1 MPKQPRIDLYSDTV
15 TKPCAAMRRAMA
27 EAEVGDEQKFEDPT
41 TSQLQD
47 MAAEIL
53 GTEAAVFLPS
63 GSMCNQIAYRV
74 HVGGGDEVLMD
85 RSSHA
90 FNYEVGAVA
99 ALSGAQTRP
108 LDGHRGI
115 FTAAQVEEAVRPIV
129 NHAPR
134 TRLISIEQTSNMGG
148 GTVWPLETIREIAS
162 VARRHGISMH
172 MDGARLMNAVVAS
185 GTPAHKFCEP
195 FDSVWLDFTKGLG
208 APVGAVLAGPKAFI
222 REAWRFK
229 HQFGGAMRQSGIVA
243 AGCLYALEHN
253 IERLAEDH
261 ANARRL
267 ADGLAQIPGI
277 AVETPETNLVF
288 LDVSGLGMTNI
299 EFRDRLAAHDVRM
312 QPLKGGRLRAVTHLD
327 ITAAMIDEALAAVRR
342 VAQRA

>member
-1 MPKQPRIDLYSDTV
+1 MPKPPRIDLYSDTV
-15 TKPCAAMRRAMA
+15 TRPCAAMRRAMA

-41 TSQLQD
+41 TSRLEE

-53 GTEAAVFLPS
+53 GTEA
-63 GSMCNQIAYRV
+63 
-74 HVGGGDEVLMD
+74 DEILMD
-85 RSSHA
+85 RTSHA

-99 ALSGAQTRP
+99 ALSGAQVRP

-134 TRLISIEQTSNMGG
+134 TRLVSIEQTSNMGG

-162 VARRHGISMH
+162 VARRHAIAMH

-208 APVGAVLAGPKAFI
+208 APVGAVLAGPKAFV

-229 HQFGGAMRQSGIVA
+229 HQFGGAMRQSGIIA
-243 AGCLYALEHN
+243 AACLYALEHN
-253 IERLAEDH
+253 IGRLAEDH
-261 ANARRL
+261 SNARRL
-267 ADGLAQIPGI
+267 AEGLAQIPGI
-277 AVETPETNLVF
+277 AVEEPETNLVF
-288 LDVSGLGMTNI
+288 LDVSGLGMAST
-299 EFRDRLAAHDVRM
+299 EFRDRLAGHGVRM

-327 ITAAMIDEALAAVRR
+327 ITAAMVDEALAAVRA
-342 VAQRA
+342 VAKRS